1 MSQYSKNESEVLII
15 GGGLAGL
22 TSAWYLQKKNIPYTL
37 IESSNRFG
45 GLIESFHV
53 DGNIIE
59 FGPDSFIT
67 RKPWAM
73 NLVKDL
79 GIDDKVIFVNKTQ
92 ERIYIFLK
100 NKLIPFPQ
108 GLRLLVPTKIF
119 PFLFSSIM
127 STRGKLRLL
136 LDIVLPKKN
145 IDIDESVENFVTRR
159 FGKEAL
165 DNIAEPILGGVYN
178 SQMSSQSILSTFPQ
192 FKKLEKDHRSLIRGM
207 HKTNKMQK
215 NQQPY
220 EKGFVS
226 LKEGMGSLI
235 NTLAKR
241 LNGNLLLDSEVTE
254 ILENNTVKL
263 KDGAELNY
271 QYLILATQA
280 NISSK
285 LLENINDDISNLLG
299 QIKYESV
306 GCVSFVFNKKDIP
319 DNIDAHGVV
328 VPGVS
333 NKNIDGIQFSSY
345 KWDDRVVKGKVL
357 IRAFFGGPNTR
368 EVLKQNDDLISQ
380 IVLKDVREI
389 LKIEG
394 FPLNSYSKKWINSYP
409 QYGLNHKSLIAKIEK
424 NLSSNIKLSGNA
436 YHGIGMPDTIN
447 SAKRAVDE
455 IEADIKKN
463 EKL

>member
-1 MSQYSKNESEVLII
+1 
-15 GGGLAGL
+15 
-22 TSAWYLQKKNIPYTL
+22 
-37 IESSNRFG
+37 
-45 GLIESFHV
+45 
-53 DGNIIE
+53 
-59 FGPDSFIT
+59 
-67 RKPWAM
+67 
-73 NLVKDL
+73 
-79 GIDDKVIFVNKTQ
+79 
-92 ERIYIFLK
+92 
-100 NKLIPFPQ
+100 
-108 GLRLLVPTKIF
+108 LLVPTKIF

>member
-92 ERIYIFLK
+92 ERIYIYLK
-100 NKLIPFPQ
+100 NKLIPLPQ

>member
-100 NKLIPFPQ
+100 NKLIPLPQ

>member
-79 GIDDKVIFVNKTQ
+79 GIDEKVIFVNNTQ

-100 NKLIPFPQ
+100 NKLIPLPQ

>member
-100 NKLIPFPQ
+100 NKLIPLPQ

-254 ILENNTVKL
+254 ILENNIVKL